1 MSEVSEVVVSG
12 TVDDRFAAV
21 RTQFEQNLA
30 NGDDVGASVAVVLD
44 GELVVDLWGG
54 TVTGDDGVDKPWERD
69 TIINVWSTTKT
80 MTALS
85 ALVLAD
91 RGELD
96 VDAPVAKYWPEF
108 AANGKSNV
116 LVRHLMSHSAGLSG
130 WQEPLSPDDVY
141 DWEKCTSLLAAQAPW
156 WEPGTASGYHA
167 LTQGYLVGEVVRRV
181 SGASVGTFFASE
193 IAGPL
198 GADFFIG
205 TPAAAD
211 SRVAHVIPPAAGL
224 EGTDALDHD
233 SITYRTFSN
242 PELNAAQSQTV
253 PWRRAEIPAAGG
265 HGNARSVATAQSVVS
280 HGGEVNGV
288 RLMSPAGVDRIFQQQ
303 TYGQDLILPAV
314 FKLGIGYGLQ
324 CPEVPISP
332 NEKACFWGGW
342 GGSLCVN
349 DVDSRMTFAY
359 VMNRMGEGTTGD
371 IRGGSLLFAAYGAMA
386 G

>member
-12 TVDDRFAAV
+12 TVDDRFVAV
-21 RTQFEQNLA
+21 KSQFEDNLA
-30 NGDDVGASVAVVLD
+30 NGLDVGASVAIMLD
-44 GELVVDLWGG
+44 GEMVVDLWGG
-54 TVTGDDGVDKPWERD
+54 TITGDDGVVKPWERD

-80 MTALS
+80 MAALS

-91 RGELD
+91 RGDLD

-108 AANGKSNV
+108 AANGKSGV

-130 WQEPLSPDDVY
+130 WQEPMAPDDLY

-156 WEPGTASGYHA
+156 WEPGTQSGYHA
-167 LTQGYLVGEVVRRV
+167 ITQGYLVGEVVRRV

-205 TPAAAD
+205 TPPEAD
-211 SRVAHVIPPAAGL
+211 ARVAHVIPPPDDIDI
-224 EGTDALDHD
+224 TALDPT
-233 SITYRTFSN
+233 SIMFRTFAN
-242 PELNAAQSQTV
+242 PPLDAKQSQTV

-265 HGNARSVATAQSVVS
+265 HGNARSVATAQAVVS

-288 RLMSPAGVDRIFQQQ
+288 RLMSPAGVDRIFREQVY
-303 TYGQDLILPAV
+303 TQDLVLPGV
-314 FKLGIGYGLQ
+314 FKLGIGYGLM

-332 NEKACFWGGW
+332 HEKACFWGGW

-359 VMNRMGEGTTGD
+359 VMNRMGEGTVGD

-386 G
+386 

>member
-1 MSEVSEVVVSG
+1 MSDVSEVVVSG
-12 TVDDRFAAV
+12 TVDDRFTAV
-21 RTQFEQNLA
+21 KTQFEENLA
-30 NGDDVGASVAVVLD
+30 NGLDVGASVAIMLD
-44 GELVVDLWGG
+44 GEMVVDLWGG
-54 TVTGDDGVDKPWERD
+54 TVNGDDGVTKPWERD
-69 TIINVWSTTKT
+69 TITNVWSTTKT

-96 VDAPVAKYWPEF
+96 VDAPVATYWPEF

-116 LVRHLMSHSAGLSG
+116 LVRHLLSHSAGLSG
-130 WQEPLSPDDVY
+130 WQEPMAPEDLY
-141 DWEKCTSLLAAQAPW
+141 DWEKCTSLLAAQEPW
-156 WEPGTASGYHA
+156 WEPGTQSGYHA
-167 LTQGYLVGEVVRRV
+167 ISQGYLVGEVVRRV

-193 IAGPL
+193 IATPL

-205 TPAAAD
+205 TPPDAD
-211 SRVAHVIPPAAGL
+211 ARVAHVIPPP
-224 EGTDALDHD
+224 DDIDISALDPA
-233 SITYRTFSN
+233 SIMFRTFSN
-242 PELNAAQSQTV
+242 PPLDATQSQTV

-265 HGNARSVATAQSVVS
+265 HGNARSVATAQAVVS

-288 RLMSPAGVDRIFQQQ
+288 RLMSEAGVERIFREQVY
-303 TYGQDLILPAV
+303 TQDLVLPGV
-314 FKLGIGYGLQ
+314 FKLGIGYGLA

-332 NEKACFWGGW
+332 NKACFWGGW

-349 DVDSRMTFAY
+349 DVDARMTFAY
-359 VMNRMGEGTTGD
+359 VMNRMGEGTVGD

>member
-1 MSEVSEVVVSG
+1 MSGDINIEG
-12 TVDDRFAAV
+12 TVDDRFSAV
-21 RTQFEQNLA
+21 REQFARNLES
-30 NGDDVGASVAVVLD
+30 GDDVGASVAVIVD

-54 TVTGDDGVDKPWERD
+54 TVTGDDGVEKPWERD

-80 MTALS
+80 MAALS

-91 RGELD
+91 RGDLD
-96 VDAPVAKYWPEF
+96 VDAPVARYWPEF
-108 AANGKSNV
+108 AANGKEDV

-130 WQEPLSPDDVY
+130 WQEPLQRDDLY

-167 LTQGYLVGEVVRRV
+167 ITQGYLVGEVVRRV
-181 SGASVGTFFASE
+181 SGATVGSFFASE

-205 TPAAAD
+205 TPSSEDA
-211 SRVAHVIPPAAGL
+211 RVAHVIPPAVGLAG
-224 EGTDALDHD
+224 DAPLDHD
-233 SITYRTFSN
+233 SIIYRTLSN
-242 PELNAAQSQTV
+242 PPMDAAQSQTI

-280 HGGEVNGV
+280 HWGEVNGV
-288 RLMSPAGVDRIFQQQ
+288 RLLSEAGVERIFREQ
-303 TYGQDLILPAV
+303 TYGKDLVLPAT

-332 NEKACFWGGW
+332 NERACFWGGW

-349 DVDSRMTFAY
+349 DLQSRMTFAY

-371 IRGGSLLFAAYGAMA
+371 MRGGLLLFAAHEAVA
-386 G
+386 AVA

>member
-1 MSEVSEVVVSG
+1 MSDVSEVVVSG

-21 RTQFEQNLA
+21 KTQFEENLA
-30 NGDDVGASVAVVLD
+30 NGLDVGASVAIMLD
-44 GELVVDLWGG
+44 GEMVVDLWGG
-54 TVTGDDGVDKPWERD
+54 TVNGDDGVTKPWERD

-80 MTALS
+80 MAALS

-96 VDAPVAKYWPEF
+96 VDAPVATYWPEF

-116 LVRHLMSHSAGLSG
+116 LVRHLLSHSAGLSG
-130 WQEPLSPDDVY
+130 WQEPMAPEDLY
-141 DWEKCTSLLAAQAPW
+141 DWEKCTSLLAAQEPW
-156 WEPGTASGYHA
+156 WEPGTQSGYHA
-167 LTQGYLVGEVVRRV
+167 ISQGYLVGEVVRRV

-193 IAGPL
+193 IAAPL
-198 GADFFIG
+198 GADFYIG
-205 TPAAAD
+205 TPAEAD
-211 SRVAHVIPPAAGL
+211 ARVAHVIPPP
-224 EGTDALDHD
+224 DDIDVSALDPT
-233 SITYRTFSN
+233 SVMFRTFSN
-242 PELNAAQSQTV
+242 PPLDAKQSQTV

-288 RLMSPAGVDRIFQQQ
+288 RLMSQAGVERIFREQVY
-303 TYGQDLILPAV
+303 TQDLVLPGV
-314 FKLGIGYGLQ
+314 FKLGIGYGLA

-332 NEKACFWGGW
+332 NKACFWGGW

-349 DVDSRMTFAY
+349 DVDARMTFAY
-359 VMNRMGEGTTGD
+359 VMNRMGEGTVGD

>member
-1 MSEVSEVVVSG
+1 MSGDINIGG

-21 RTQFEQNLA
+21 REQFVRNLES
-30 NGDDVGASVAVVLD
+30 GDDVGASVAVILD

-54 TVTGDDGVDKPWERD
+54 TVTGDDGVTKDWERD
-69 TIINVWSTTKT
+69 TLINVWSTTKT

-108 AANGKSNV
+108 AANGKEGV

-130 WQEPLSPDDVY
+130 WQEPLTTEDLY
-141 DWEKCTSLLAAQAPW
+141 DWEKCTSALAAQATW

-167 LTQGYLVGEVVRRV
+167 ITQGYLVGEVVRRV
-181 SGASVGTFFASE
+181 SGATVGQFFASE

-205 TPAAAD
+205 TPASED
-211 SRVAHVIPPAAGL
+211 HRVAYVIPPDVGLAGADPL
-224 EGTDALDHD
+224 PHD
-233 SITYRTFSN
+233 SLVYRTFSN
-242 PELNAAQSQTV
+242 PPMDAAASQTV

-288 RLMSPAGVDRIFQQQ
+288 RLLSPAGIDRIFREQ
-303 TYGQDLILPAV
+303 TYGKDLILPAT

-324 CPEVPISP
+324 CPEVPIAP
-332 NEKACFWGGW
+332 HERACFWGGW

-349 DVDSRMTFAY
+349 DLESRMTFAY

-371 IRGGSLLFAAYGAMA
+371 MRAGLLLYGAHA
-386 G
+386 AANAA